1 LNANGMKKNSKRC
14 ALCGEKKDKY
24 TMILSSAQNYI
35 LCIPCYPRYDGLDN
49 MGKKWLEEE
58 YMEALTD

>member
-1 LNANGMKKNSKRC
+1 MKKNSKQC
-14 ALCGEKKDKY
+14 ALCKEKKDKY
-24 TMILSSAQNYI
+24 TMILSSTQNYI
-35 LCIPCYPRYDGLDN
+35 LCIHCYPKYDSLDN